1 MAHWLVA
8 QVLMR
13 INLQRSLNIN
23 EQWLDNSMSVII
35 TIIHIF
41 VAIALIMIVLLQTG
55 KGADMGLA
63 FGGGSSQT
71 LFGTTGAST
80 FLSKATTI
88 IAVVFMLTTFSL
100 TIMWGKRNDASIMT
114 EYKVP
119 VQNSSSE
126 KTTDPQQ
133 STSGQTPINTPA
145 QTESETTKQ
154 AELDTQVI
162 DTPVQPEH
170 TSQPIQQVP
179 GPVETESDETT
190 Q

>member
-1 MAHWLVA
+1 
-8 QVLMR
+8 
-13 INLQRSLNIN
+13 
-23 EQWLDNSMSVII
+23 MSVII

-80 FLSKATTI
+80 FLSKATTV

-100 TIMWGKRNDASIMT
+100 TIMWGKRNDSSIMSD
-114 EYKVP
+114 YKVP
-119 VQNSSSE
+119 VQNTSSE
-126 KTTDPQQ
+126 KTTEPQQ
-133 STSGQTPINTPA
+133 SASEQPPINAPD
-145 QTESETTKQ
+145 QTKADTTKQ

-162 DTPVQPEH
+162 DTPVQPEK
-170 TSQPIQQVP
+170 TAQPIQQDLSVP
-179 GPVETESDETT
+179 GPVETESGETT